1 MDRLDLS
8 TRRLCGRLQ
17 DPEHVPQKGLFMSQ
31 IKVEFLYENIQMSIN
46 FNFGMLYNSSAEI
59 T

>member
-31 IKVEFLYENIQMSIN
+31 IKVEFLYENIQMTIN
-46 FNFGMLYNSSAEI
+46 FNL
-59 T
+59 